1 MDIIRVIE
9 CITCIPCQRQVRH
22 PQYQVNHLCPLAYPL
37 LLLPR
42 LLLLLLLLLVTA
54 SLLFICDSPY
64 PFGASNLTYTT
75 VEYSEECWDS
85 LLGAFPTNVDST
97 SMLIPCVIDG
107 SASAC
112 LARYA
117 LFKGY
122 HAITFTGLMLGEYAT
137 VKRKYV
143 ESAWS
148 RSAGNFL
155 TDDTHSGDL
164 QPTTV
169 HIL

>member
-1 MDIIRVIE
+1 MNRPPGATAQTRIIKAWIIYRGWISFGLS
-9 CITCIPCQRQVRH
+9 
-22 PQYQVNHLCPLAYPL
+22 N
-37 LLLPR
+37 
-42 LLLLLLLLLVTA
+42 A
-54 SLLFICDSPY
+54 SHV
-64 PFGASNLTYTT
+64 GASNLTYTT

>member
-1 MDIIRVIE
+1 MLGFAAWR
-9 CITCIPCQRQVRH
+9 IPDKR
-22 PQYQVNHLCPLAYPL
+22 
-37 LLLPR
+37 
-42 LLLLLLLLLVTA
+42 
-54 SLLFICDSPY
+54 
-64 PFGASNLTYTT
+64 G
-75 VEYSEECWDS
+75 
-85 LLGAFPTNVDST
+85 
-97 SMLIPCVIDG
+97 LIPCVIDG

>member
-1 MDIIRVIE
+1 MHSLSK
-9 CITCIPCQRQVRH
+9 TSASSSIPSKSPLSVSIPSSSASSSSSPSSSPSCDCFSSFFFF
-22 PQYQVNHLCPLAYPL
+22 LC
-37 LLLPR
+37 
-42 LLLLLLLLLVTA
+42 
-54 SLLFICDSPY
+54 ICDSPY